1 MITGRT
7 RVLVGLEMQIPYQ
20 NPRLFEAFISFAADF
35 NPDRVVVIGD
45 YLDVPGPSRW
55 NRGTALEFAGSL
67 QRECQTGQQYL
78 GELRSVVGDLC
89 DVGYHNG
96 NHEKRIDSYIRNK
109 APAFAGLEALRIPNL
124 LGFDKLG
131 IRLLPDVAPF
141 ARGWVS
147 THGDVVART
156 LSKSAGSSAIIQ
168 AKRVGKSVVMG
179 HTHRLGLVSETLA
192 GKTLTGVETGH
203 MMDLKKASYVAYPN
217 WQAGFAAFELDEK
230 NHVQDIKL
238 VKLSV
243 SGSVN
248 W

>member
-1 MITGRT
+1 VKS
-7 RVLVGLEMQIPYQ
+7 RVIVGLELQIPYQ
-20 NPRLFEAFISFAADF
+20 NPRLFEAFLSFAEDF

-45 YLDVPGPSRW
+45 FLDVPGPSRW

-67 QRECQTGQQYL
+67 QRECNVGQYYL
-78 GELRSVVGDLC
+78 GHLRGTVGDSC
-89 DVGYHNG
+89 IIGFHVG
-96 NHEKRIDSYIRNK
+96 NHEKRIDSYIKNK
-109 APAFAGLEALRIPNL
+109 APAFAGLEGLRISSL

-131 IRLLPDVAPF
+131 IHQLPDVAPF
-141 ARGWVS
+141 ASGWVS

-156 LSKSAGSSAIIQ
+156 LSKSAGSSALIQ

-203 MMDLKKASYVAYPN
+203 MMDLRKASYVAYPN
-217 WQAGFAAFELDEK
+217 WQAGFVAFELEE
-230 NHVQDIKL
+230 NRVQHIRL
-238 VKLSV
+238 VKLNS
-243 SGSVN
+243 SGRIT